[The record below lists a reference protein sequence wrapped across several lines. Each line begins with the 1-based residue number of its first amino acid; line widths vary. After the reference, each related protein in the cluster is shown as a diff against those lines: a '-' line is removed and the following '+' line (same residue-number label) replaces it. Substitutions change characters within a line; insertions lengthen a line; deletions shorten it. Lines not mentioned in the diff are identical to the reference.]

1 MSRVFA
7 HIVHGPSTDG
17 YGASQDAIEL
27 TGVTSLAELESRL
40 RGGVQLLPGRLGL
53 VSAVLVPVNSVDYYS
68 ESA

>member
-17 YGASQDAIEL
+17 YGASQDVIEL
-27 TGVTSLAELESRL
+27 TGIASLAELESRL
-40 RGGVQLLPGRLGL
+40 RGGVQLLPGRLAMTT
-53 VSAVLVPVNSVDYYS
+53 AVLVPVYSVDYYS